1 MTISVLGTRLLR
13 GKCGGGKRMKRAII
27 RPFQTASVFSS
38 SSVVSLTAAA
48 VVGRNNHNHN
58 HNHHVG
64 EVFSSSSYWNHDG
77 SRSSAGLVVA
87 MAAAV
92 LLGGEMSYCEAPAPA
107 PKGGTDAST
116 SSWWRRGILAKKNN
130 NGVNTNAGVN
140 ANESVVAD
148 IGAPIKLQPT
158 FGKEVTGPKGIPS
171 RTEQMQ
177 ALRASTKA
185 SPFDVLVIGGGAT
198 GCGIAFDAATR
209 VLDDTHKTQLR
220 VACIERGDFASETSS
235 RSTKLVWAGIKYLA
249 TASAGLLSLN
259 LFTSPLQTIHD
270 FKGEFNMVYNC
281 HKERRYMTTQNEHL
295 TNWIPI
301 VVPFTEWHIW
311 PPPFGH
317 WLFSFFPILAPAV
330 FKFYDG
336 LSSFTCPPSYIMGKK
351 KAHDLFPQLNEKQ
364 LKYAAVFYEAQHNDA
379 RTCIA
384 IAMTA
389 AEKGANIA
397 NYVEM
402 TGTIHDDHNKV
413 IGIQALDRIK
423 NESFQIYAKN
433 VVFAGG
439 PFTDGLRK
447 MEHSNKK
454 KTTEEKDGGM
464 KQAVRGGSGSHIVLP
479 GYYCPGGMGLLDYNT
494 SDGRFLFFL
503 PWQNH
508 TLVGTTDRKIPAETL
523 PTPPEAEIQW
533 ILKECEKYLSK
544 DLKVRRSDVLSS
556 WRGWR
561 PLAVDPNAKPGAPAS
576 RDHVI
581 SVNPDTGITFIAGG
595 KWTTW
600 REMAQDV
607 IDRVLKDKSG
617 TCTTLDIKLHGGDGY
632 TTSLPIQLIQ
642 QHGMSK
648 ETAEHLANTYGT
660 RAWEVCEYSKP
671 TNKRWP
677 RFGVELTPLYP
688 YIEAEV
694 VFACKEYACTI
705 EDVLSRRTRLAF
717 LNKDAAI
724 SVIPRVAEIMA
735 EELGWTAKVT
745 KEQILA
751 AEHYL
756 NSYGGRIPVNEKETL
771 RAHTYEDIMDI
782 FKAIDTDG
790 SGYLDTNEVREI
802 SIRLG
807 FPLSDTQ
814 MKEAFE
820 EMDADHNGKV
830 TTEEFIAWWNHS
842 KNDTL
847 RNKIANELRLG
858 GTKPEQLKEMGTGSL
873 LG

>member
-1 MTISVLGTRLLR
+1 MTISVIGTRCFR
-13 GKCGGGKRMKRAII
+13 SIINHNGSVTMRRRMGKSVAATATNAR
-27 RPFQTASVFSS
+27 FQTSSS
-38 SSVVSLTAAA
+38 SSVVAA
-48 VVGRNNHNHN
+48 VAIGGRHRNGDNY
-58 HNHHVG
+58 G
-64 EVFSSSSYWNHDG
+64 T
-77 SRSSAGLVVA
+77 AGGFVA
-87 MAAAV
+87 MGV
-92 LLGGEMSYCEAPAPA
+92 LLLAGSTTTTIMNGEMTMSHCEAA
-107 PKGGTDAST
+107 PKK
-116 SSWWRRGILAKKNN
+116 SWWRRGIGAALSKKEEEKSDNDN
-130 NGVNTNAGVN
+130 DNDND
-140 ANESVVAD
+140 VVD
-148 IGAPIKLQPT
+148 VGAAIKMKPT
-158 FGKEVTGPKGIPS
+158 HGKEVIGPKGIPS
-171 RTEQMQ
+171 RCKQLQ
-177 ALRASTKA
+177 ALMASTKEE
-185 SPFDVLVIGGGAT
+185 PFDILVIGGGAT

-209 VLDDTHKTQLR
+209 SRHKQLK

-249 TASAGLLSLN
+249 TASAGLLSIN
-259 LFTSPLQTIHD
+259 LFTSPFQTIKD
-270 FKGEFNMVYNC
+270 FKSEFNMVYNC
-281 HKERRYMTTQNEHL
+281 HKERKYMTQQQQHL

-301 VVPFTEWHIW
+301 VVPFTEWYIS

-317 WLFSFFPILAPAV
+317 WLFSFFPVLAPIV
-330 FKFYDG
+330 FTFYDS
-336 LSSFTCPPSYIMGKK
+336 LSSFSCPSSYIMGKQT
-351 KAHDLFPQLNEKQ
+351 AHDLFPQLNEKQ

-389 AEKGANIA
+389 AQKGANIA

-402 TGTIHDDHNKV
+402 TGTIFDTNQKV
-413 IGIQALDRIK
+413 IGIKALDRIT
-423 NESFQIYAKN
+423 NTPFHIYSNN

-439 PFTDGLRK
+439 PFTDSLRT
-447 MEHSNKK
+447 MEHNNNNDAKTDNKGK
-454 KTTEEKDGGM
+454 GKQEM

-479 GYYCPGGMGLLDYNT
+479 GYYCPNGMGLLDYNT

-523 PTPPEAEIQW
+523 PTPPESEIRW

-544 DLKVRRSDVLSS
+544 DLRVRRSDVLSS

-581 SVNPDTGITFIAGG
+581 SVNPTTGITFIAGG

-607 IDRVLKDKSG
+607 IDRVYDKKGESAG
-617 TCTTLDIKLHGGDGY
+617 TCTTLDIKLHGGEGY

-642 QHGMSK
+642 QHGMSEEVAK
-648 ETAEHLANTYGT
+648 HLSKTYGS

-671 TNKRWP
+671 TNKMWP
-677 RFGVELTPLYP
+677 RFGVELTPLFP

-717 LNKDAAI
+717 LNKDAAL
-724 SVIPRVAEIMA
+724 SVIPRVADIMA
-735 EELGWTAKVT
+735 LELGWTLKV
-745 KEQILA
+745 KQQQIKA
-751 AEHYL
+751 AEKYL
-756 NSYGGRIPVNEKETL
+756 QAYGGRIPINDKETLL

-782 FKAIDTDG
+782 FRAIDTDG
-790 SGYLDTNEVREI
+790 SGFLDANEIREM

-807 FPLSDTQ
+807 FPLTDQQ
-814 MKEAFE
+814 MKKAFE
-820 EMDADHNGKV
+820 EMDQDHNGRV
-830 TTEEFIAWWNHS
+830 TTEEFIAWWNHA

-847 RNKIANELRLG
+847 RTQIANELGLG